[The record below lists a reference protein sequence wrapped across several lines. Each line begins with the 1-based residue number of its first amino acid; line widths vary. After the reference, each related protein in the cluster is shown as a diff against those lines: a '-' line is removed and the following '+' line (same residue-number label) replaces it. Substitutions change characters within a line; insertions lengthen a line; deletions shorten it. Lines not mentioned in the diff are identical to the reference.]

1 MGKGAGAVGTPE
13 KERGDSYGWLDSG
26 WASVEGEARE
36 GVTGWCWAGWGLVF
50 LMGPSSSDPLR
61 PG

>member
-36 GVTGWCWAGWGLVF
+36 GVAGWCWAGWGLVF
-50 LMGPSSSDPLR
+50 
-61 PG
+61 